1 MNFQIN
7 FFFSGTG
14 FCNVNILT
22 GKWLA
27 QMYKSDP
34 IEILEQLKKKLAMHP
49 FFKPTIF
56 FSLSKSTCFN
66 LFVYE
71 MEL

>member
-7 FFFSGTG
+7 FFFNGM
-14 FCNVNILT
+14 ILQCRYT

-34 IEILEQLKKKLAMHP
+34 VEISEQLEKKNYPLTP
-49 FFKPTIF
+49 FLSQSF
-56 FSLSKSTCFN
+56 FFP
-66 LFVYE
+66 
-71 MEL
+71 

>member
-34 IEILEQLKKKLAMHP
+34 IEILEQLKK
-49 FFKPTIF
+49 
-56 FSLSKSTCFN
+56 N
-66 LFVYE
+66 
-71 MEL
+71 